1 IPEISISQRTRAT
14 ICACAGLNGSS
25 SSMSGL
31 LMSEIEPQMDAEVGA
46 PEDALI
52 DAPIV
57 HTAKI
62 GAAQAGQ
69 RLDRALAL
77 LVNELSRS
85 RLKTLILAGHV
96 AISGRTIRDPGH
108 CVNVGDEVT
117 VKVPQ
122 PTPAAPR
129 PEKIPLAVVYED
141 ADIIVIDKPRGL
153 VVHPAAG
160 NWTGTL
166 VNALVAHCGATLSGI
181 GGVRRPG
188 IVHRLDK
195 DTTGLMVVAK
205 NDRAHRALAAQ
216 FADHGR
222 TGPLQ
227 RGYLAFVWGTPD
239 RPKGVIDKPIDRH
252 PEARERMAVRPG
264 GRDAI
269 TGWEGLEN
277 DPLGTPQ
284 HGSTPTGGRRGA
296 RAPVVASLLDCRLKT
311 GRTHQIRVHLAA
323 IGHPL
328 LGDTTYGLGF
338 RTKMVLLSEWAR
350 MALAALSRQAL
361 HAYLLTIEHPGTGK
375 EMVFRSEL
383 PRELAE
389 LRSALANG

>member
-1 IPEISISQRTRAT
+1 MRTAT
-14 ICACAGLNGSS
+14 
-25 SSMSGL
+25 
-31 LMSEIEPQMDAEVGA
+31 VGA
-46 PEDALI
+46 AE
-52 DAPIV
+52 
-57 HTAKI
+57 
-62 GAAQAGQ
+62 AGQ

-77 LVNELSRS
+77 LVNDLSRS
-85 RLKTLILAGHV
+85 RLKTLVLAGHV

-205 NDRAHRALAAQ
+205 NDHAHRALAAQ

-227 RGYLAFVWGTPD
+227 RGYYAFVWGAPD
-239 RPKGVIDKPIDRH
+239 RPKGLIDKPIDRH
-252 PEARERMAVRPG
+252 PQARERMTVRSG
-264 GRDAI
+264 GREAI
-269 TGWEGLEN
+269 TLWEILERYPAAAPPTISKPRTIAKRSGSGL
-277 DPLGTPQ
+277 P
-284 HGSTPTGGRRGA
+284 A
-296 RAPVVASLLDCRLKT
+296 VASLLDCRLKT

-323 IGHPL
+323 TGHPL
-328 LGDTTYGLGF
+328 LGDTTYGPGF
-338 RTKMVLLSEWAR
+338 KTKMTLLSGPAR
-350 MALAALSRQAL
+350 EVLTALSRQAL
-361 HAYLLTIEHPGTGK
+361 HAYLLTIEHPGSGK
-375 EMVFRSEL
+375 EMVFRCEL
-383 PRELAE
+383 PPELAK
-389 LRSALANG
+389 LRIALRNG

>member
-1 IPEISISQRTRAT
+1 MR
-14 ICACAGLNGSS
+14 
-25 SSMSGL
+25 
-31 LMSEIEPQMDAEVGA
+31 EV
-46 PEDALI
+46 EV

-57 HTAKI
+57 QTATV
-62 GAAQAGQ
+62 AAAEAGQ
-69 RLDRALAL
+69 RLDRALAAL
-77 LVNELSRS
+77 MKDLSRS
-85 RLKTLILAGHV
+85 RLKALILAGRV
-96 AISGRTIRDPGH
+96 AISGRTIFDPSH
-108 CVNVGDEVT
+108 RVNVGDEIAVA
-117 VKVPQ
+117 V
-122 PTPAAPR
+122 PAAAR
-129 PEKIPLAVVYED
+129 PEPEPENIPLAIVYED
-141 ADIIVIDKPRGL
+141 ADIVVIDKPRGL

-222 TGPLQ
+222 TGPLE
-227 RGYLAFVWGTPD
+227 RGYLAFVWGVPD

-252 PEARERMAVRPG
+252 PQARDRMAVRAV

-269 TGWEGLEN
+269 TLWEVLESY
-277 DPLGTPQ
+277 PAAAGR
-284 HGSTPTGGRRGA
+284 HGAGPTGAKQGGA
-296 RAPVVASLLDCRLKT
+296 GVASLLDCRLKT

-323 IGHPL
+323 MGHPL
-328 LGDTTYGLGF
+328 LGDDTYGPGF
-338 RTKMVLLSEWAR
+338 RTKTALLSESAQ
-350 MALAALSRQAL
+350 AALGALSGQAL
-361 HAYLLTIEHPGTGK
+361 HAYLLAIEHPTSGK

-383 PRELAE
+383 PSELAG
-389 LRSALANG
+389 LRKMLGDG